1 MPPTLSETISHA
13 APAARTLPATA
24 PSARLTVS
32 GKAPCSVVIG
42 AGVSRKVGE
51 LLGTSARVALVHPPV
66 AAVHARRIAAELE
79 QSGRTVL
86 PLVVPPGEAAK
97 DAGVLV
103 YLWSRLAEEGFTRS
117 DAIVAVGGGAT
128 TDLAGF
134 LAASWLRGVPL
145 TLVPSTLLGMVDAAI
160 GGRTAINMPRGK
172 NLVGAFHTPDHVL
185 CDLDLLQGMER
196 ADYVSGLAGVIK
208 AGMTGDPG
216 ILDLVEADPRAAT
229 DPRSPVTAELVE
241 RAVRVKAGFVAE
253 PPHGHGRPEFI
264 DYGHTLA
271 HAVEHAEGY
280 RVRHGHA
287 VAIGMSFAAELA
299 ALDGRLDPEHVERQ
313 RELLVSVGLPT
324 GCPRD
329 AWERLRPAFAVDN
342 EPGGHRLRL
351 VVVEAPGRPVLLEDP
366 EEALLTEAFSRIG
379 T

>member
-42 AGVSRKVGE
+42 AGVSRKAGE
-51 LLGTSARVALVHPPV
+51 LLGTSVRVALVHPPV

-253 PPHGHGRPEFI
+253 PPHGHGRPEFL

-329 AWERLRPAFAVDN
+329 TWERLRPAFAVDN

-351 VVVEAPGRPVLLEDP
+351 VVEAPGRPVLLENP